1 MVKQPFVSFQRIAFV
16 GIGSCGQVSAEI
28 MPAMKSKGGK
38 FPQKMWHVMA
48 PV

>member
-1 MVKQPFVSFQRIAFV
+1 
-16 GIGSCGQVSAEI
+16 VSAEI